1 MVLPQ
6 SDRSGVFYPADSFD
20 SLWRY
25 RSVMVVFLLLLFLL
39 LLFSPNNSAGNLFP
53 GLCGF
58 TTFYNYSYA
67 TIRSRRGS
75 ALPARRSG
83 VRLLTRCARGA
94 VGADSARAT
103 EVARPPTTSRHCG
116 EQISSRIHP
125 RSFLVSRFDSVYR
138 LVATSTFGSAE
149 PSRPPCRPAR
159 VHDRRRADMR
169 ASILPAMTP
178 KAQRKTVPFSRPIR
192 VSPCGIRRE
201 IFYFSAPSPKRWYL
215 FCALK
220 LGVSPYNK
228 PRQSEPVPC
237 PTLAWACPLS

>member
-20 SLWRY
+20 SFCRY
-25 RSVMVVFLLLLFLL
+25 RSAIVVFLLLLFLL

-75 ALPARRSG
+75 ARRSG

-125 RSFLVSRFDSVYR
+125 RSFLVSRFDSACQ

-149 PSRPPCRPAR
+149 PPRSACLPGLAFATASPRRHACLYTSGDDPKSAAQMGPFFPGNSRKSLSIKVPDFFIFPPQPPTVGTLSAR
-159 VHDRRRADMR
+159 Q
-169 ASILPAMTP
+169 T
-178 KAQRKTVPFSRPIR
+178 
-192 VSPCGIRRE
+192 
-201 IFYFSAPSPKRWYL
+201 
-215 FCALK
+215 
-220 LGVSPYNK
+220 
-228 PRQSEPVPC
+228 
-237 PTLAWACPLS
+237 

>member
-1 MVLPQ
+1 LSGSAELTVEASPKPRCTRKGHDKPDCASNNSCSPYHFGIMVLPQ

-20 SLWRY
+20 SFCRY
-25 RSVMVVFLLLLFLL
+25 RSAIVVFLLLLFLL

-75 ALPARRSG
+75 ARRSG

-125 RSFLVSRFDSVYR
+125 RSFRLSFLVSIRPVNLSRRQLSVPRNRRGRLFD
-138 LVATSTFGSAE
+138 
-149 PSRPPCRPAR
+149 RPGVR
-159 VHDRRRADMR
+159 DRRGANKC

-178 KAQRKTVPFSRPIR
+178 KALRKWGPFSRGIR
-192 VSPCGIRRE
+192 VSPC
-201 IFYFSAPSPKRWYL
+201 
-215 FCALK
+215 
-220 LGVSPYNK
+220 
-228 PRQSEPVPC
+228 Q
-237 PTLAWACPLS
+237 